1 MIIKPFGKQIL
12 IQPIKE
18 QAILGEVSCRYGKV
32 QAIGDEVEK
41 IKVGEVIA
49 YEAYG
54 LKELT
59 VGKEELVFISE
70 DSDFLLCVLEI

>member
-1 MIIKPFGKQIL
+1 MNIIPFSRQIL

-18 QAILGEVSCRYGKV
+18 QGILAEVSCRYGTV
-32 QAIGDEVEK
+32 MAIGDAVEK
-41 IKVGEVIA
+41 IKVGQVIA
-49 YEAYG
+49 YESYG

-70 DSDFLLCVLEI
+70 DSDFLLCILEL